1 MTRTSRAPA
10 QIRYVDAVFCA
21 ASRVLSYVR
30 RRTVAAHSFSTLH
43 VRRGDLQYK
52 QVKVDASVIAQSLA
66 DVWRDR
72 EPLYIA
78 TDEKNRSFFA
88 PLAERRAL
96 IFLSDVIR
104 DEPHALHGV
113 PPNLFGMIEQV
124 VAAHGRTFGG
134 TFYSTFTGYI
144 TRLRGYYGFDES
156 TSFYFAPPSAKR
168 ALHSH
173 VWPHQPYYT
182 REWPLAWRGLDLADD
197 APHDLNF
204 TVEPEALARRQ
215 RQRAK
220 ARLCY
225 SEMLLGFDTI
235 TAKCSATSRYFGI
248 NDELVLAPT

>member
-1 MTRTSRAPA
+1 M
-10 QIRYVDAVFCA
+10 
-21 ASRVLSYVR
+21 
-30 RRTVAAHSFSTLH
+30 
-43 VRRGDLQYK
+43 
-52 QVKVDASVIAQSLA
+52 
-66 DVWRDR
+66 
-72 EPLYIA
+72 
-78 TDEKNRSFFA
+78 
-88 PLAERRAL
+88 
-96 IFLSDVIR
+96 
-104 DEPHALHGV
+104 

-144 TRLRGYYGFDES
+144 TRLRGYYGFEES
-156 TSFYFAPPSAKR
+156 TSFYFAPPTAKR

-182 REWPLAWRGLDLADD
+182 REWPIAWRALDLADD